1 MRNERNTP
9 SQNGRS
15 NFPQG
20 EVKAAIT
27 GRSLDTFRKSLRCQT
42 PLTDWVKSQI
52 ESRVAVTVTFG
63 TGRGAVV
70 TCPSERN
77 AEEMVRKGIKRLNT
91 TVYGNGVKR
100 KGYSIGAVTAFE
112 GTGRFERIHAHI
124 AFEPPPDMSLN
135 QFRLLVEQAFKRS
148 KWIEQRPY
156 IKECWSQDWINYT
169 LKLGQEAL
177 KPSCCFVAKHPV
189 A

>member
-9 SQNGRS
+9 SQSGRANS
-15 NFPQG
+15 PQG
-20 EVKAAIT
+20 DAKAAIT
-27 GRSLDTFRKSLRCQT
+27 GHVLRPFRRSLRCET
-42 PLTDWVKSQI
+42 PLINWVKSQI
-52 ESRVAVTVTFG
+52 EGRVAVTVTFG

-91 TVYGNGVKR
+91 MVYGNGVNR

-135 QFRLLVEQAFKRS
+135 QFSLLVEQAFKRS
-148 KWIEQRPY
+148 KWIEQRPH